1 MSKFGQEPGRWAL
14 PPAPAVGSIDLK
26 GVETPPGF
34 SDYSSSKAWTS
45 ATSADAASA
54 ITKKQSSLQ
63 VLRTQ
68 KAWDLAIAPAKAVPM
83 QGFMV
88 YMSGG
93 GVQIFSLMIVYQLV
107 KNAITGMM
115 GVNEAFEHL
124 GQTSVASTAEGLNP
138 VVKPPTFTLQKIVHC
153 LAQCLLLALGLYKCH
168 SMGLLPTH
176 ESDWLAFSK
185 QRIPIET
192 SSISLNGWWQ
202 Q

>member
-1 MSKFGQEPGRWAL
+1 MVLLRYRVLYCAITEIL
-14 PPAPAVGSIDLK
+14 PSCYNSK

-115 GVNEAFEHL
+115 GVNEGKRH
-124 GQTSVASTAEGLNP
+124 
-138 VVKPPTFTLQKIVHC
+138 HC
-153 LAQCLLLALGLYKCH
+153 LH
-168 SMGLLPTH
+168 
-176 ESDWLAFSK
+176 
-185 QRIPIET
+185 
-192 SSISLNGWWQ
+192 SSIHAGPLLD
-202 Q
+202 